1 MATKA
6 DLIAEVVAKSWKG
19 FYILDSKGVVT
30 GDDGKTIS
38 EYIVNYAELV
48 GGTMTKRNLGFYVYQ
63 EGEVDED
70 AEWRD
75 VPKKQDTA
83 RDAVQTFLEG
93 LTNVVRA
100 RIDQLDEEELYGF
113 ATIWRT
119 IDATT
124 AKEAKVFVWTDD
136 GQTISARELV

>member
-1 MATKA
+1 MTTKA
-6 DLIAEVVAKSWKG
+6 EILAEVAAKSWKG
-19 FYILDSKGVVT
+19 FYILTPGAVVT
-30 GDDGKTIS
+30 GADGKTIA
-38 EYIVNYAELV
+38 EYTVNYAEYV
-48 GGTMTKRNLGFYVYQ
+48 GGRMTKRNLGFYVYQ

-83 RDAVQTFLEG
+83 RAAVQTFLEG

-113 ATIWRT
+113 ATVWRT

-124 AKEAKVFVWTDD
+124 AEEVKVFVWSDD
-136 GQTISARELV
+136 GQPISARELV